1 MRRDAC
7 DMDLPATQVDEK
19 EYVVGYQATQRP
31 DLSSEEVGRHKDV
44 HVRADELL
52 PRGGGFAL
60 WGRGD
65 AMAFQDVAHRLVTDR
80 IAQVGQGADNT
91 VIAPGAVF
99 LGHAD
104 HQGFEVLGNRGASR
118 TLALRRAIELLGHQ
132 LAMPAQN
139 GVGLDDRGHFLQG
152 LLAELLANLGQSFA
166 LAITQPYATFDLVSQ
181 HAIFGDEVL
190 IA

>member
-52 PRGGGFAL
+52 PGGGGLAL

-99 LGHAD
+99 VCQAHHQSLG
-104 HQGFEVLGNRGASR
+104 LRGNVGTSWSL
-118 TLALRRAIELLGHQ
+118 TQCRAVKLLGHQ
-132 LAMPAQN
+132 CAMPAEN
-139 GVGLDDRGHFLQG
+139 RVRFDDSGDVRQG
-152 LLAELLANLGQSFA
+152 L
-166 LAITQPYATFDLVSQ
+166 
-181 HAIFGDEVL
+181 
-190 IA
+190 

>member
-52 PRGGGFAL
+52 PRGGGLAL

-99 LGHAD
+99 LGH
-104 HQGFEVLGNRGASR
+104 GGASR

-152 LLAELLANLGQSFA
+152 LLAELLA
-166 LAITQPYATFDLVSQ
+166 
-181 HAIFGDEVL
+181 
-190 IA
+190 